1 MCLPQFVVVRNLIL
15 GNPVCRPLE
24 QIQMWSPVNHFARRD
39 RPSRSALMVGRPR
52 RDRYDDHRQRNNHCE
67 PKSKTISFLCHLFP
81 SWQRTASR
89 YGNLR
94 GRNRE
99 RCVNYFTLSRN
110 RRSPSRT
117 PFAAQRKCG
126 PADVKRPRGRL
137 TVRGPGVPL
146 QPWSFIS
153 GRATP
158 PRRLRAPDEVAA
170 PSSPPRSGLHPHA
183 HEAG

>member
-110 RRSPSRT
+110 RRKPQQNPLRSPKKGPSRRCK
-117 PFAAQRKCG
+117 P
-126 PADVKRPRGRL
+126 PAN
-137 TVRGPGVPL
+137 
-146 QPWSFIS
+146 I
-153 GRATP
+153 ATSS
-158 PRRLRAPDEVAA
+158 LPDFCV
-170 PSSPPRSGLHPHA
+170 
-183 HEAG
+183 